1 MLVWESLTLHVMKF
15 TSLLNRIKAPLQ
27 YVYCPGSLCQSVPV
41 SNKANQLSFLFVCVC
56 RLPFLV
62 RKRVSYLYIINL
74 TKTEVHFWC
83 VQGTKQPLNIYTMFI
98 YMHLSQFYVN
108 CNSNLNRDMQNDW
121 LEVMWYKLHA
131 KFILL
136 ESSGHCV
143 LLYDAQN
150 KRFIVTV
157 YIKQKGESNRHCDM
171 ATWITLYTSIFEYSH
186 HFLVGGTM
194 NDSTNISQIL
204 SQ

>member
-1 MLVWESLTLHVMKF
+1 MKF

-27 YVYCPGSLCQSVPV
+27 YVYYLGSLCQSVPV

-83 VQGTKQPLNIYTMFI
+83 VQGTEQPLNIFI

-143 LLYDAQN
+143 LLYDAQKKNLHWLCILN
-150 KRFIVTV
+150 KKGNPIGTV
-157 YIKQKGESNRHCDM
+157 IWLHELHYTLVYLST
-171 ATWITLYTSIFEYSH
+171 AITS
-186 HFLVGGTM
+186 
-194 NDSTNISQIL
+194 
-204 SQ
+204 